1 MSSAEPSD
9 TQQPGPP
16 DGPLGPTTEHV
27 RRRLA
32 LQPRAILT
40 IAIVWVLLW
49 DRVSWGN
56 FINGIAV
63 GLLVTLAFPLP
74 SIEFRGYPRPHRV
87 LWVVVRFLTDLV
99 TASIQVVLLVFT
111 GRPFKNAV
119 TEVQL
124 RSRSDFYLTITA
136 ELTSL
141 VPGSVVVDVRRSTST
156 LYLHLLDVG
165 KPGEIERNVER
176 VLAVEER
183 VVRAIGSSDEIAELE
198 RRKREDERR

>member
-1 MSSAEPSD
+1 MSSAEPPD

-16 DGPLGPTTEHV
+16 DSPIGPTTRRV
-27 RRRLA
+27 RRRLT

-56 FINGIAV
+56 FINGLAV

-74 SIEFRGYPRPHRV
+74 SIEYRGYPRPHRV
-87 LWVVVRFLTDLV
+87 LWVAVRFLTDLV
-99 TASIQVVLLVFT
+99 PASIQVILLVFSR
-111 GRPFKNAV
+111 RPFQNAV
-119 TEVQL
+119 VEVGL

-136 ELTSL
+136 ELTTL
-141 VPGSVVVDVRRSTST
+141 TPGSLVVDVRRSTST
-156 LYLHLLDVG
+156 LYVHLLDVG
-165 KPGEIERNVER
+165 KPGGIERNVER

-183 VVRAIGSSDEIAELE
+183 VVRAIGSREEIAELE
-198 RRKREDERR
+198 RRKREDGDR